1 MKWAKGNQVLS
12 VAAKNCFPAAEH
24 VFKLRNTNVVKLLF
38 NSLKFWLLS
47 LGGRVLIIFKRRN
60 VEVEFWAERQGSKP
74 FWSHTFSRLN
84 FKDQCSSNQLAI
96 IPARGK
102 TRVTFFSLRS
112 LSVQLLF
119 TIQSMF
125 TLKHRKL
132 ILGARVNSSSKD
144 YRETEKEFAIGTRI
158 SLTTRS
164 WKW

>member
-1 MKWAKGNQVLS
+1 MKWAKGNQGLS

-24 VFKLRNTNVVKLLF
+24 VFKLRNTNVVKLL
-38 NSLKFWLLS
+38 LTLWLLS
-47 LGGRVLIIFKRRN
+47 LGGRVLIIFKQRN

-74 FWSHTFSRLN
+74 SWPHTFSRWN
-84 FKDQCSSNQLAI
+84 FRDQCSSNQLAI
-96 IPARGK
+96 IPARRK
-102 TRVTFFSLRS
+102 TRVTFFSLCS